1 MRLALTRGDGWATM
15 GTAQRGADPRAWW
28 RGVTA
33 AAHRFEKIAADDG
46 GVSAGFR
53 RFLDL
58 ESGAGRAIPTQ

>member
-1 MRLALTRGDGWATM
+1 MRLALTRGDGVGHQ

-46 GVSAGFR
+46 APRNSR
-53 RFLDL
+53 
-58 ESGAGRAIPTQ
+58 ERATLLAELIRGQGTAS